1 MDTWLLLITR
11 QEVAGSILI
20 QGIQGGDD
28 DSANETE
35 EQEYSAEKK

>member
-1 MDTWLLLITR
+1 M
-11 QEVAGSILI
+11 AGSIGPNCGAVLI